1 MEQTLSPQE
10 FSVFILKAYNFANS
24 ASWGATVRFATS
36 LSFLIA
42 ALLLAHPLPSQT
54 VNMERPTEINAQ
66 HHRSSEEI
74 RQRLSASRV
83 QQDVKE
89 LGELCAAV
97 TTDMESLKQG
107 LLPKDAGERLK
118 RMEKL
123 SKRMRDNLTRASTE
137 N

>member
-1 MEQTLSPQE
+1 
-10 FSVFILKAYNFANS
+10 
-24 ASWGATVRFATS
+24 
-36 LSFLIA
+36 
-42 ALLLAHPLPSQT
+42 
-54 VNMERPTEINAQ
+54 MERPTEINAQ

-74 RQRLSASRV
+74 RERLSASRV